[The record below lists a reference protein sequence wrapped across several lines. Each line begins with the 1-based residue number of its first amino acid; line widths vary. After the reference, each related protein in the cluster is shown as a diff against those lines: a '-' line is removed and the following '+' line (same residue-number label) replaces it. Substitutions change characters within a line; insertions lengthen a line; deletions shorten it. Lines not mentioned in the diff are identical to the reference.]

1 MSSFSFQGPAW
12 RVLKFGGS
20 SVAAPDAWPCIVDS
34 VGAALAEDRHVLVV
48 VSALAG
54 ITDLL
59 TDGVSGDRPIDS
71 ATLMAEVRARHARLA
86 EATGA
91 DTECISGELA
101 ALEQALDAIER
112 HGASPARTAAMLG
125 SGELV
130 SSRLGQAIL
139 HGHGL
144 ECDWLDSRE
153 LLTASPDAGRGARST
168 WLAAECDAAPDPTL
182 AAELAARARLF
193 IAPGFIARNPAGE
206 TVLLGR
212 GGSDVSAALIGTRLG
227 AERVEIHSDVPG
239 LFSADPRRIP
249 AARLLRSIGY
259 REALELAAMGAK
271 ALHPRALLPLKK
283 HRIPLWLRQ
292 TDRPDIEGTKITPDA
307 REHGAQVKAI
317 VARKQITL
325 VALEGLDMWQRVGFL
340 ADVFAVFKSHG
351 LSVDLV
357 STSEANVTL
366 TLDPGANLTD
376 RATLEALSGDLQ
388 RFAQVDINTEC
399 ASVSLVGL
407 GIRTILHRLGP
418 ALEVFEQRRIFQV
431 SQAANDLNLTF
442 VVENRHADRLV
453 QQLHQQIIPGGVGGD
468 AVFGPSWEAL
478 FKRAEEADAPAA
490 WWQEKREALV
500 TAIGERD
507 AAYVYDLASIRDAA
521 SRLSAL
527 PAVDRVLYSMKANPH
542 AAILRT
548 IAAAGLGVECV
559 SLAEARYAL
568 AEVPDLQPA
577 GLLFTPN
584 FAPRAEYRDALA
596 LGLTVTIDNPWILEH
611 WGADFAG
618 REVFLRLDPGS
629 GLGHHKMVRTAG
641 SNAKF
646 GVPMD
651 ELDRVARLARA
662 HDVRIVGLHAHT
674 GSGIMHPD
682 NWHRTLATL
691 GEAARELADVEVID
705 LGGGLGVPD
714 RQSDLP
720 LDLAAL
726 EAGLA
731 ALKAELSRPVRIW
744 LEPGR
749 FLVAQAGVLAARVT
763 QVKGKG
769 EMRYVGVATGMNSLI
784 RPALYGAWHEIVNLT
799 RLDEPGQ
806 RVYNVVGPICETGDI
821 LGLDRL
827 LPECREGDLLLI
839 TNAGA
844 YGAAMASR
852 YNLREP
858 AEEIVLDVS

>member
-1 MSSFSFQGPAW
+1 MSPQSGSATTPW

-20 SVAAPDAWPCIVDS
+20 SVAA
-34 VGAALAEDRHVLVV
+34 AANWDRIAEAAQATLDEDRNAVIV

-59 TDGVSGDRPIDS
+59 DGALHADS
-71 ATLMAEVRARHARLA
+71 PDPAATFDEVRARHARLA
-86 EATGA
+86 DAAGVDAEALA
-91 DTECISGELA
+91 DELALLDDALTDVAEHGPAPGRAARLLGCGEL
-101 ALEQALDAIER
+101 L
-112 HGASPARTAAMLG
+112 
-125 SGELV
+125 
-130 SSRLGQAIL
+130 SSRLGRAIL
-139 HGHGL
+139 RRAGL
-144 ECDWLDSRE
+144 DCGWLDSRE
-153 LLTASPDAGRGARST
+153 LLIATSERAGRTA
-168 WLAAECDAAPDPTL
+168 WLAAECEAAPDPDL
-182 AAELAARARLF
+182 PGALAARGRLF
-193 IAPGFIARNPAGE
+193 IAPGFVARNAAGD

-249 AARLLRSIGY
+249 AARLLRNIGY

-317 VARKQITL
+317 VARKNITL
-325 VALEGLDMWQRVGFL
+325 VALEGLDMWQQVGFL
-340 ADVFAVFKSHG
+340 ADVFAVFKAHG

-357 STSEANVTL
+357 STSESNVTL

-376 RATLEALSGDLQ
+376 RATLEALSRDLE
-388 RFAQVDINTEC
+388 RFAQVDINTDC
-399 ASVSLVGL
+399 ATVSLVGL

-468 AVFGPSWEAL
+468 AVFGPSWDAL
-478 FKRAEEADAPAA
+478 FKRAEQAGAPRA
-490 WWQEKREALV
+490 WWQDKRDALV
-500 TAIGERD
+500 AAIGERD
-507 AAYVYDLASIRDAA
+507 SAYVYDLASIRDAA
-521 SRLSAL
+521 ARLTAL
-527 PAVDRVLYSMKANPH
+527 PAVDRVLYSMKANPN

-548 IAAAGLGVECV
+548 VAGAGLGIECV
-559 SLAEARYAL
+559 SLAEAKHAL
-568 AEVPDLQPA
+568 AEVESLQPSD
-577 GLLFTPN
+577 LLYTPN

-596 LGLTVTIDNPWILEH
+596 LGLKVTIDNPWILEH
-611 WGADFAG
+611 WGPDFAG

-651 ELDRVARLARA
+651 ELERTARLARA
-662 HDVRIVGLHAHT
+662 HDVRITGLHAHT

-691 GEAARELADVEVID
+691 GEAARELEDVAIID

-714 RQSDLP
+714 RHTDLP

-731 ALKAELSRPVRIW
+731 ALKSELVRDVRIW

-769 EMRYVGVATGMNSLI
+769 DMRYVGVATGMNSLI

-799 RLDEPGQ
+799 RLEEPGH

-827 LPECREGDLLLI
+827 LPECREGDLLLV

-852 YNLREP
+852 YNLRDP
-858 AEEIVLDVS
+858 AEEILLR